1 MMTYPSNIR
10 FYPIDL
16 FLQGKIERFTVFDGE
31 DYEAVTAYLKKK
43 GVKWYDYPDAG
54 DSVIIERS
62 E

>member
-1 MMTYPSNIR
+1 
-10 FYPIDL
+10 
-16 FLQGKIERFTVFDGE
+16 LQGKIERFTVFDGE